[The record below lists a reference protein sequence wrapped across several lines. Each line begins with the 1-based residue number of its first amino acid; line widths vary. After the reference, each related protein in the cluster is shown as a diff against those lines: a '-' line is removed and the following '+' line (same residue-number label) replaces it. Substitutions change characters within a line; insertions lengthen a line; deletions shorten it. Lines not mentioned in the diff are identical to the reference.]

1 MKYFNLLFVSFSLF
15 IFACQKVNNQEP
27 ITDVQLAD
35 LGNYKMKIL
44 PDNLLSSSDVK
55 LVIYDDCK
63 YNALAGV
70 KITGY
75 TIDIEKQFN
84 SMMKMPCFLTND
96 TILIGKL
103 PTGSYT
109 VNYKLVDLASYVKEK
124 TTLAISFKLL
134 VTQ

>member
-1 MKYFNLLFVSFSLF
+1 
-15 IFACQKVNNQEP
+15 
-27 ITDVQLAD
+27 
-35 LGNYKMKIL
+35 MKIL
-44 PDNLLSSSDVK
+44 PDNLLSNSDVK

-63 YNALAGV
+63 YNTLAGV

-103 PTGSYT
+103 PIGSYT
-109 VNYKLVDLASYVKEK
+109 VNYKLVDLSLYVKEK
-124 TTLAISFKLL
+124 TTLALSFKLL